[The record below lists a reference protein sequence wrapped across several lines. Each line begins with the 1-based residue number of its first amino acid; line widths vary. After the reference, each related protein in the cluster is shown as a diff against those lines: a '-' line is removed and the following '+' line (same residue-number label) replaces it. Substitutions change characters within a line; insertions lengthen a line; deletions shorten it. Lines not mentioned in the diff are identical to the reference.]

1 VLNTL
6 LRYENNFMT
15 ETARK
20 KYNDIEIIKRY
31 NKVGLE
37 LSKHYIKF
45 LLFQSNKK
53 PVTCT
58 GKIVCF
64 QRLRVTDKKFNYI
77 LTIRNF
83 KTKKHFARGQ
93 YVPLKNIRIYEK
105 NFLQFINS
113 DKVLMNFFQNHLILE
128 EQQQLTK
135 FDFLTM

>member
-1 VLNTL
+1 
-6 LRYENNFMT
+6 MT

-20 KYNDIEIIKRY
+20 KFNSVEIIRKY
-31 NKVGLE
+31 NKISLE

-45 LLFQSNKK
+45 LLFQNNKK
-53 PVTCT
+53 PVICT
-58 GKIVCF
+58 GKIVNV
-64 QRLRVTDKKFNYI
+64 QRLRATAEKFNYI
-77 LTIRNF
+77 LTIRNY
-83 KTKKHFARGQ
+83 KTKKHFARRQ